1 MIKTLMLKQKIN
13 IKQYKMANL
22 RRSLPVAFIVATL
35 LVGIVASPI
44 VLADRFDEQINSLN
58 QQNSQTQQQDKL
70 LENEAAN
77 LQSVVARIQ
86 GEIAAI
92 EQQIAANQTKRAE
105 TLAKIDEAETEL
117 AKQKKLLGENIRMMY
132 LEGDISTLEM
142 LASSKDLS
150 HFVDKQQ
157 YRESIQSKI
166 KDTLDKVTALK
177 TQLKTDKENIE
188 KLIADQQAMQTQLD
202 GQRAEQDRLLALNQD
217 QQSAYEQNIKSNNS
231 KIAELRRQQIAAN
244 AAFTGT
250 GSRKNIPDSTGYP
263 WANAPFPNELVD
275 SWGMYQRQCVS
286 YTAWK
291 VWKNGRHMPYWG
303 GRGNAN
309 QWDDNARAAGIPVDG
324 NPRVGDIAVSNKGY
338 YGHVMYVEA
347 VYDDGTIYISQYN
360 AGWDGR
366 YSEARIPVGSLV
378 FIHF

>member
-1 MIKTLMLKQKIN
+1 MIKTLMLKQKVKN
-13 IKQYKMANL
+13 AKKVYM
-22 RRSLPVAFIVATL
+22 RRSLLFVVSIVFVTS
-35 LVGIVASPI
+35 ASPLSQ
-44 VLADRFDEQINSLN
+44 VARADRFDEQINGLN
-58 QQNSQTQQQDKL
+58 QQNSQTQQQDQL
-70 LENEAAN
+70 AENEAAS
-77 LQSVVARIQ
+77 LQAVVNRIQ
-86 GEIAAI
+86 GEITAI
-92 EQQIAANQTKRAE
+92 EQQIAANQTKRNE
-105 TLAKIDEAETEL
+105 TVTKIAEAEAEL
-117 AKQKKLLGENIRMMY
+117 AKQKKLLGENIRAMY

-157 YRESIQSKI
+157 YRESIQDKI
-166 KDTLDKVTALK
+166 KDTLDTVTALNA
-177 TQLKTDKENIE
+177 QLKTDKENID
-188 KLIADQQAMQTQLD
+188 KLLADQQAMQTQLD
-202 GQRAEQDRLLALNQD
+202 GQRSEQNRLLALNQD
-217 QQSAYEQNIKSNNS
+217 QQAAYEQNIKTNNT

-244 AAFTGT
+244 ARFTT
-250 GSRKNIPDSTGYP
+250 GSSVKKNIPDTTGYP
-263 WANAPFPNELVD
+263 WANAPFPNELSD

-309 QWDDNARAAGIPVDG
+309 QWDDNARAEGIPVDS
-324 NPRVGDIAVSNKGY
+324 NPKAGDIAVSNSGY

-347 VYDDGTIYISQYN
+347 VYGDGTIYISQYN

-366 YSEARIPVGSLV
+366 YSEARIPIGNLV